1 MRKKANLGRDGK
13 GARPRRTGDNGRV
26 RLAALAT
33 ALPPYQ
39 ADQQEAEAFF
49 THHFSGRLSPRSLG
63 VMKKFLA
70 HPSIQQRRFA
80 IDNTDCLVAED
91 PDRRMARFARWAVD
105 LSAQAGLE
113 ALGRAGVT
121 AGDVSALVVNTCT
134 GYLCP
139 GLSSYL
145 LERLGLRRDIRTYD
159 LVGGG
164 CGGAIPNLQAGEAC
178 LKAAG
183 GGVSLCVSV
192 EICSATFQMEDDLSL
207 ILSNALFADGAAAAV
222 LWTGSGGLE
231 LVASGSRHQPE
242 DREAIRYVH
251 RRGQLYNQLSN
262 SLPRLV
268 NRAVAAAVQGV
279 LRPQGLAVDDVAHW
293 AIHGGG
299 EKVIAA
305 VARELG
311 LPEEKLR
318 HTRDI
323 LARYGNMS
331 SPSVLFTLR
340 EILDNGM
347 RAGDWCL
354 MAAFGAG
361 LSAHALLLKA

>member
-1 MRKKANLGRDGK
+1 
-13 GARPRRTGDNGRV
+13 
-26 RLAALAT
+26 LAALAT
-33 ALPPYQ
+33 AAPPYQ

-49 THHFSGRLSPRSLG
+49 LRHFSHRLSPRSLG

-70 HPSIQQRRFA
+70 HPSIRRRGFA
-80 IDNTDCLVAED
+80 IDGTDCLVAED
-91 PDRRMARFARWAVD
+91 PDRRMERFTRWAVD
-105 LSAQAGLE
+105 LSARAALE
-113 ALGRAGVT
+113 ALARAGLT
-121 AGDVSALVVNTCT
+121 ARQVSALTVNTCT

-145 LERLGLRRDIRTYD
+145 LERLGLPRDIRTYD

-164 CGGAIPNLQAGEAC
+164 CGGALPNLQAGAEC
-178 LKAAG
+178 LQAAG
-183 GGVSLCVSV
+183 RGVALCVSV

-222 LWTGSGGLE
+222 LWTRPQGLE

-251 RRGQLYNQLSN
+251 RGGQLYNQLHG

-279 LRPQGLAVDDVAHW
+279 LRPRGLQVDDVAHW

-305 VARELG
+305 VARELR

-318 HTRDI
+318 PTREV

-331 SPSVLFTLR
+331 SPSVLFTLK
-340 EILDNGM
+340 EILDNGL
-347 RAGDWCL
+347 RPGDWCL

-361 LSAHALLLKA
+361 LSAHALLLRA